1 MGMRESMIKVSDLKE
16 VIRKMDNARKE
27 DLLLAIVGE
36 VFDHAYDY
44 EADRLDAIIEVIE
57 NVTDMEN
64 LQVLLYE

>member
-1 MGMRESMIKVSDLKE
+1 MGMKENMIKVSELKA

-27 DLLLAIVGE
+27 DLLLAMVGE

-44 EADRLDAIIEVIE
+44 ESDRLDAIIEVIE
-57 NVTDMEN
+57 NVTDMDD